1 MNIVRRFIAGDFCN
15 SVCKI
20 KGTQM
25 RKLILLVATVTMI
38 AIGSVSGQSARQKVA
53 IEQEIRKLDL
63 AHADAILR
71 GDLAALDK
79 LWTKDFKVN
88 NPFNE
93 IDKADRIRTG
103 AVTYSSFIR
112 EPESIQVQENTVI
125 VMGRETV
132 VPKGNS
138 PDAGKTINRRY
149 TNIWMKREGK
159 WRLIARHASV
169 ICQK

>member
-1 MNIVRRFIAGDFCN
+1 MRSLYLAVILTVLVPGLGLAQSPKQKAVIE
-15 SVCKI
+15 KEI
-20 KGTQM
+20 KT
-25 RKLILLVATVTMI
+25 
-38 AIGSVSGQSARQKVA
+38 
-53 IEQEIRKLDL
+53 LDV

-71 GDLAALDK
+71 SDLAALDK
-79 LWTKDFKVN
+79 FWTEDFRVN

-112 EPESIQVQENTVI
+112 EPESVLIHGDTVI
-125 VMGRETV
+125 VMGREIV

-149 TNIWMKREGK
+149 TNIWMKRSGK
-159 WRLIARHASV
+159 WRLVARHASV
-169 ICQK
+169 ICQT

>member
-1 MNIVRRFIAGDFCN
+1 
-15 SVCKI
+15 
-20 KGTQM
+20 M
-25 RKLILLVATVTMI
+25 RLILLTVAMTLLVPGLVS
-38 AIGSVSGQSARQKVA
+38 AQSVKQKAA
-53 IEQEIRKLDL
+53 IEQEIRRLDL
-63 AHADAILR
+63 EHADAVLR

-79 LWTKDFKVN
+79 LWTRDFKVN

-112 EPESIQVQENTVI
+112 EPESVLIHGDTVI
-125 VMGRETV
+125 VMGREIV

-149 TNIWMKREGK
+149 TNIWMKRNSK
-159 WRLIARHASV
+159 WRLVARQASV

>member
-1 MNIVRRFIAGDFCN
+1 ML
-15 SVCKI
+15 K
-20 KGTQM
+20 T
-25 RKLILLVATVTMI
+25 ILLVAAMI
-38 AIGSVSGQSARQKVA
+38 VLTTSLVSGQSAKQKA
-53 IEQEIRKLDL
+53 ATEQEIRKLDV
-63 AHADAILR
+63 AHADAVLR

-112 EPESIQVQENTVI
+112 EPESILVHGDTVI
-125 VMGRETV
+125 VMGRETA

-149 TNIWMKREGK
+149 TNIWMKRKGK

-169 ICQK
+169 ICQN

>member
-1 MNIVRRFIAGDFCN
+1 MNNRRRTM
-15 SVCKI
+15 K
-20 KGTQM
+20 
-25 RKLILLVATVTMI
+25 KLILLAVAVTAI
-38 AIGSVSGQSARQKVA
+38 ASGSASGQSAKQKAA
-53 IEQEIRKLDL
+53 IEQEIRRLDL

-71 GDLAALDK
+71 GDQVALDK
-79 LWTKDFKVN
+79 LWTEDFRVN

-112 EPESIQVQENTVI
+112 TPESVLVHGETVI
-125 VMGRETV
+125 VMGREEV

-149 TNIWMKREGK
+149 TNIWMKRKGK

>member
-1 MNIVRRFIAGDFCN
+1 M
-15 SVCKI
+15 K
-20 KGTQM
+20 
-25 RKLILLVATVTMI
+25 KLILLAACVIVASGI
-38 AIGSVSGQSARQKVA
+38 SASGQSTKQKEK
-53 IEQEIRKLDL
+53 IEQEVKKLDI
-63 AHADAILR
+63 AHAEAVLK
-71 GDLAALDK
+71 GDKEALDK
-79 LWTKDFKVN
+79 LWTEDFRVN

-103 AVTYSSFIR
+103 SLTYSSFVR
-112 EPESIQVQENTVI
+112 VPELVLVHQNTVI

-169 ICQK
+169 ICATN